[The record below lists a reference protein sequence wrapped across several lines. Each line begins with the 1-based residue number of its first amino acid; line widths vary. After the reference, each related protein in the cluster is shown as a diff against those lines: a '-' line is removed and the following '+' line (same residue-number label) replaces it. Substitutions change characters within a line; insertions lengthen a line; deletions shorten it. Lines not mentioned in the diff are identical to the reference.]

1 MSAITKYALALS
13 AADKVFG
20 SAVND
25 VAKGIAQAFG
35 EAPTFDEWEQ
45 GADEFKTAYTKD
57 RGCTDATA
65 ANRWSFVCKEMES
78 QYGLSKPKKPTQA
91 AQVKQAQRTE
101 KAAKVDEILKT
112 HTTMAEITKAM
123 AANPTETKVYAEA
136 AAKLAAQVQKSAT
149 EAAKERTKALKAAIA
164 EGVKGLTLAQLGKV
178 AKLVQSMQPAPKHD
192 ADDEPEVTEA
202 IDELEALPVGEVTEA
217 DDVNP
222 LTVLADGNPDSPLS
236 AMQSAMAKALA
247 PTMI

>member
-149 EAAKERTKALKAAIA
+149 EAAKERTKALKAAIS
-164 EGVKGLTLAQLGKV
+164 EGVKGLTLAQLEKV
-178 AKLVQSMQPAPKHD
+178 AKLVQSMQPAP
-192 ADDEPEVTEA
+192 EPEKTE
-202 IDELEALPVGEVTEA
+202 DDEALPVGEATE
-217 DDVNP
+217 VNP
-222 LTVLADGNPDSPLS
+222 LAVIAEGNPDSPLS

-247 PTMI
+247 PAMI